1 MNGRFLF
8 FSLSPSSIYL
18 IQALTISLIKQTNR
32 KMYMHY
38 TVHCTIRT
46 RAQSARRQ
54 HRRRVS
60 EKNDMVTYKDST
72 QVV

>member
-72 QVV
+72 QLV